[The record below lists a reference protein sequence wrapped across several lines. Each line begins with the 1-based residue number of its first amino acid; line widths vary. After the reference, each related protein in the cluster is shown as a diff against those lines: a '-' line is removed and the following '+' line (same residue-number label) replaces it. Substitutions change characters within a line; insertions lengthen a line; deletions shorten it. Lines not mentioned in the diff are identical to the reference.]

1 MGKKWMEKGAV
12 RERGVGEGLMP
23 YHMAKDS
30 NPLQRLIRAENLHRG
45 ESRKPSL
52 AAFSQ
57 LRTVSSIEPSI
68 SSMDDILL
76 KWFS

>member
-1 MGKKWMEKGAV
+1 MEKGAI

-30 NPLQRLIRAENLHRG
+30 NPLQRLIRAENLNRR

-52 AAFSQ
+52 EAFS
-57 LRTVSSIEPSI
+57 E
-68 SSMDDILL
+68 
-76 KWFS
+76 

>member
-1 MGKKWMEKGAV
+1 MGKQWMEKGAV

-30 NPLQRLIRAENLHRG
+30 NPLQRLIRAENLNRR

-52 AAFSQ
+52 EAFSQ
-57 LRTVSSIEPSI
+57 
-68 SSMDDILL
+68 
-76 KWFS
+76 